1 MNNFNQFSQEQT
13 DFLVY
18 CIEMYKNTYL
28 LSGTA
33 TQELFSKSGADLY
46 ILNNFGAL
54 HTTGLEY
61 TMSDI
66 HDFIK
71 QKSKSATK

>member
-1 MNNFNQFSQEQT
+1 MNDFNQFSKEQT

-18 CIEMYKNTYL
+18 CIEMYKNTYS
-28 LSGTA
+28 LSGTD
-33 TQELFSKSGADLY
+33 TQELFSKSGADIY
-46 ILNNFGAL
+46 VLNNFGAL

-71 QKSKSATK
+71 QKSSPSTK